1 LSDESRTSTLF
12 PTVARLGEFLY
23 ESLTGAGYALSLLF
37 RTLLQAGAMFRAHY
51 QEALLRQMFVCGIQ
65 TIPVTLIVS
74 VFTGAILALN
84 GGLSLE
90 SIGQEEL
97 IGRIVTISVVREMG
111 PFMTAL
117 ILAASVGSAMA
128 AEIGTMKVSEEIDA
142 LDVMGIEPARFLV
155 LPRVLAMAIMT
166 PVLTVY
172 TNLLGV
178 LGGAI
183 TSYAQYAVTFRRFL
197 TDASIYL
204 TAKDIYT
211 GLLKAFLF
219 GLVISIVGCSQGLQ
233 ARGGAIGVG
242 EATRRAVVVSY
253 LLIIVLG
260 YYVTYLFFRVEW

>member
-1 LSDESRTSTLF
+1 MTEPSASKLF
-12 PTVARLGEFLY
+12 PTVARLGAFIY
-23 ESLTGAGYALSLLF
+23 ESLLGAGYALHLLF
-37 RTLLQAGAMFRAHY
+37 HTMRQSGAMFRAHY
-51 QEALLRQMFVCGIQ
+51 QEALLRQMFVVGIQ

-74 VFTGAILALN
+74 IFTGAILALN

-111 PFMTAL
+111 PFMTGL
-117 ILAASVGSAMA
+117 ILAASVGSGMA

-142 LDVMGIEPARFLV
+142 LEVMAIEPARFLV
-155 LPRVLAMAIMT
+155 LPRVVAMAIMT

-172 TNLLGV
+172 TNLVGV
-178 LGGAI
+178 LGGAV
-183 TSYAQYAVTFRRFL
+183 TSYAQYAVTLRRFMAEAL
-197 TDASIYL
+197 YL
-204 TAKDIYT
+204 SAKDIYT
-211 GLLKAFLF
+211 GLLKAFIF
-219 GLVISIVGCSQGLQ
+219 GIVISIVGCSQGLQ

-242 EATRRAVVVSY
+242 QATRRAVVISY